1 MESSC
6 QSGANIDGG
15 MLWLGLDYSTINNN
29 YPCSLTQVLMI
40 KLFSC
45 GGELYT

>member
-29 YPCSLTQVLMI
+29 YPCSLTQVL
-40 KLFSC
+40 KKSS
-45 GGELYT
+45 GETIQKP